1 MLTPLLQ
8 YGCAAEEAFLF
19 VPLTQDGGTVPYGAG
34 GPGVLGRRL
43 SRWIPQKVALEQTSA
58 KRLPAKSMRRR
69 ESLFCLFLE
78 NVVGLS
84 NILDSELG
92 RRAVV

>member
-19 VPLTQDGGTVPYGAG
+19 LPLTQDGGTVPYGAG

-58 KRLPAKSMRRR
+58 KRLPAKSMRRKVATHKTV
-69 ESLFCLFLE
+69 STT
-78 NVVGLS
+78 N
-84 NILDSELG
+84 
-92 RRAVV
+92 

>member
-43 SRWIPQKVALEQTSA
+43 SRWIPQKVALEQTRA
-58 KRLPAKSMRRR
+58 KRLPAKSMRRMGV
-69 ESLFCLFLE
+69 FCLFLE
-78 NVVGLS
+78 NVFLT
-84 NILDSELG
+84 L
-92 RRAVV
+92 RRVRAIIVIRTKI